1 MRIGGEQREKEASKR
16 KGTRE
21 KVIVLHELLARSN
34 AGEFE

>member
-21 KVIVLHELLARSN
+21 KVIVLHEPLEKNYSPML
-34 AGEFE
+34 